1 MPIIDLGAT
10 VASENEILILAEEIK
25 DRAER
30 GLTPGNME
38 ELSRIAARVARQAA
52 KLATLS

>member
-1 MPIIDLGAT
+1 MPIIHLGAT
-10 VASENEILILAEEIK
+10 AASETEILTLAEEIK

-30 GLTPGNME
+30 GLAPGNME

-52 KLATLS
+52 KLSTIN